1 MITNEQKTPIILS
14 TPKETITDQQ
24 VQPAQLN
31 TSIDIN
37 QSTIQLFEKEIL
49 SMKMHIEN
57 EKKNE
62 IKQLYTMSKEIK
74 QVVRQYGKHAK
85 KHKQKAKKP
94 YEKNEKNEY
103 TKGMSNFIAFISQIM
118 PMCSPQK
125 KIHRR
130 FLVLLWDIYKGVLIN
145 WFDENDVSKEKAIAL
160 GKDKYIKHLQE
171 NVVPSFQT
179 SFPQIIQ
186 KLELYDDTQD
196 TDTLRVKIINQHQED
211 LSTLSMTPSIFE

>member
-14 TPKETITDQQ
+14 STDNTLV
-24 VQPAQLN
+24 VQPVQSAQLN
-31 TSIDIN
+31 TPIDIN
-37 QSTIQLFEKEIL
+37 QTTIQLFEKEIQC
-49 SMKMHIEN
+49 MKMHIEKEEN
-57 EKKNE
+57 KQ

-74 QVVRQYGKHAK
+74 QVVRQYGKHSK

-94 YEKNEKNEY
+94 YEKNEY

-130 FLVLLWDIYKGVLIN
+130 FLVLLWDIYKGVLIT
-145 WFDENDVSKEKAIAL
+145 WFDDNDVSKEKAVAL

-171 NVVPSFQT
+171 NVVSSFQT

-211 LSTLSMTPSIFE
+211 LSSLSMTPSIYE